1 MSALAGVLA
10 ENARLHATIDRL
22 DNEIERL
29 TANDLVD
36 ALRNALY
43 ETLQTIHTRDAQIA
57 AVRAVAAVW
66 AKKRDE
72 PHRPMPWRSV
82 YAQFVDNINDALDT
96 L

>member
-22 DNEIERL
+22 TTDIIAIDEHVQTLRAAL
-29 TANDLVD
+29 TRAHD
-36 ALRNALY
+36 
-43 ETLQTIHTRDAQIA
+43 TIAERDAQITA
-57 AVRAVAAVW
+57 IRAVAATW

-72 PHRPMPWRSV
+72 PHRPIPWRSV
-82 YAQFVDNINDALDT
+82 YAQFVDNINDALDP

>member
-10 ENARLHATIDRL
+10 ENARLHAQIDRL
-22 DNEIERL
+22 TADVVALEYLTKTLRLALSDRAWIIETQDTQI
-29 TANDLVD
+29 TA
-36 ALRNALY
+36 
-43 ETLQTIHTRDAQIA
+43 I
-57 AVRAVAAVW
+57 RAVAATW

-82 YAQFVDNINDALDT
+82 YAKFVDNINDALGQ